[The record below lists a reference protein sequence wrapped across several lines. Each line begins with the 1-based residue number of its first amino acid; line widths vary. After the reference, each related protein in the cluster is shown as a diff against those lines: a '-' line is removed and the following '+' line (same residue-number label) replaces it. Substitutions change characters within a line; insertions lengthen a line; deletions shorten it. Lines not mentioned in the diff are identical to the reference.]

1 MITNYLKTA
10 LRNLIRQKSYSFIN
24 IGGLAIGMSVCI
36 LILTY
41 IFYEVSFDKFHEKKD
56 QIYRLC
62 VDANIGGTAMDLA
75 LSSGPMGPALV
86 DQIPEIINQTRIFQT
101 SERFLIAKDENKFY
115 EDQVYYVDSSF
126 FNIFSFKLLMGDPDR
141 VLAAPNSIVLT
152 EKLAKKYFNSEDPI
166 GKVLRVNDIT
176 NFTVTGLVE
185 NPPGNSHF
193 KFDALLSVATVV
205 NNPNFGLD
213 SWGSVSKNTYLLLR
227 EGADFN
233 NVQEKFPE
241 FEDSTMGFLKEA
253 NVVFDLYLQPITD
266 IHLYSH
272 KRGELGTNGD
282 INYVYIF
289 AAIAVFILLIAC
301 INYMNLASARSF
313 KRAKEVG
320 MRKIHGAIKGQLIR
334 QFLGESVL
342 LSFIALVVSVVIVQL
357 TLSNFSD
364 LVLTDGTLA
373 VYKDLLV
380 IILFFLFLT
389 LLVGI
394 IGGSYPAFYLSSFS
408 PLAALKGGG
417 VRGKK
422 KSYVRN
428 ILVVLQFTI
437 ATILIICTGI
447 IYSQLSYMNHK
458 DLGFNKENKM
468 VIPLNNQNLVS
479 KIQSLKSEFKNLS
492 VVNNV
497 TIASGLPGY
506 NMRGT
511 GYFPEGKDPNTPII
525 FFNFATDDEF
535 FDAFE
540 MEIIEGRGFSHEFG
554 TDSLGVIINQTLQK
568 QMEWDNPIGKIIS
581 TNPTRDDSRNYKV
594 IGVVKDFHYI
604 SLLDKIGPML
614 VHYAPEATHT
624 IILDLND
631 AGSTQQIEL
640 VKAKWDELVPA
651 MPMNYSFVKENFER
665 RYRSYLKMGQLF
677 LVFSMIAI
685 FVACIGLFGLASF
698 LTEIR
703 TKEIGIRKVNG
714 ASMSTIVR
722 LLNFEFLK
730 WVLIANIIAWPTAYY
745 FMSDWIQNFAY
756 RINIT
761 LVFFV
766 VSAIISLIIA
776 LITVSFQTI
785 RAARRNPI
793 ESLRYE

>member
-152 EKLAKKYFNSEDPI
+152 EKLAKKYFNTEDPI

-227 EGADFN
+227 DGVDFN

-437 ATILIICTGI
+437 ATILVICTGI

-766 VSAIISLIIA
+766 VGAIISLIIA

>member
-1 MITNYLKTA
+1 MIRNYIKMA
-10 LRNLIRQKSYSFIN
+10 IRNLIRQKSYSLIN

-41 IFYEVSFDKFHEKKD
+41 IFYELSFDKFHEKKD
-56 QIYRLC
+56 QVYRLC
-62 VDANIGGTAMDLA
+62 VDASIGGTAMDLA

-86 DQIPEIINQTRIFQT
+86 EQIPEIIDQTRIFQT

-126 FNIFSFKLLMGDPDR
+126 FNIFSFKLLQGDPDY
-141 VLAAPNSIVLT
+141 VLTAPNSIVLT
-152 EKLAKKYFNSEDPI
+152 EKLAQKYFNTEDPI
-166 GKVLRVNDIT
+166 GKVLRINDVT

-185 NPPGNSHF
+185 DPPGNSHF
-193 KFDALLSVATVV
+193 KFDALLSVATVA
-205 NNPNFGLD
+205 NNPNFGID
-213 SWGSVSKNTYLLLR
+213 SWGSVSKNTYLLL
-227 EGADFN
+227 EDGVDFSS
-233 NVQEKFPE
+233 VQEKFPA
-241 FEDSTMGFLKEA
+241 FEESNMGFLKEA
-253 NVVFDLYLQPITD
+253 NVIFDLYLQPITK

-289 AAIAVFILLIAC
+289 AAIAIFILLIAC

-320 MRKIHGAIKGQLIR
+320 MRKIHGAVKGQLIR

-342 LSFIALVVSVVIVQL
+342 LSFIALIVSVIIVQL
-357 TLSNFSD
+357 TLSYFSD

-373 VYKDLLV
+373 VYKDLFV
-380 IILFFLFLT
+380 IILFFLILT
-389 LLVGI
+389 LLVGLM
-394 IGGSYPAFYLSSFS
+394 GGSYPAFYLSSFS

-422 KSYVRN
+422 KSYIRN
-428 ILVVLQFTI
+428 LLVVLQFTI

-447 IYSQLSYMNHK
+447 IYNQLNYMNHK

-468 VIPLNNQNLVS
+468 VIPLNNENLVS
-479 KIQSLKSEFKNLS
+479 KIQTLKSEFKNLS
-492 VVNNV
+492 IVNDV
-497 TIASGLPGY
+497 TIVTGLPGY

-525 FFNFATDDEF
+525 FFNFATDEDF

-554 TDSLGVIINQTLQK
+554 TDSLGVVINQTLQK
-568 QMEWDNPIGKIIS
+568 QMEWEDPIGKIIG
-581 TNPTRDDSRNYKV
+581 TNPTRDDSRQYKV

-604 SLLDKIGPML
+604 SLLDQIGPLL

-624 IILDLND
+624 IVLNLND
-631 AGSTQQIEL
+631 ANSPQQIEQ
-640 VKAKWDELVPA
+640 VKAKWEEMVPE

-677 LVFSMIAI
+677 LVFSLIAI

-714 ASMSTIVR
+714 ASMITIVR
-722 LLNFEFLK
+722 LLNFEFIK

-761 LVFFV
+761 WEFFV
-766 VSAIISLIIA
+766 AGAIISLIIA

-785 RAARRNPI
+785 RAANRNPI

>member
-10 LRNLIRQKSYSFIN
+10 IRNLLHQKSYSIIN

-41 IFYEVSFDKFHEKKD
+41 IFFELSFDQFHEKKD
-56 QIYRLC
+56 RIYRLC
-62 VDANIGGTAMDLA
+62 VDANIGGMAMDLA
-75 LSSGPMGPALV
+75 LSSGPMGSALV
-86 DQIPEIINQTRIFQT
+86 SDIPEIVNQTRIFRT
-101 SERFLIAKDENKFY
+101 SEGFLIAKDENKFY

-126 FNIFSFKLLMGDPDR
+126 FNIFSFKLIQGNADQ
-141 VLAAPNSIVLT
+141 VLSKPNSIVLT
-152 EKLAKKYFNSEDPI
+152 QKLAKKYFNEEDPV
-166 GKVLRVNDIT
+166 GKVLRIND
-176 NFTVTGLVE
+176 NSNYTVTGLVE
-185 NPPGNSHF
+185 NAPGNSHF
-193 KFDALLSVATVV
+193 KFDALLSVASIAD
-205 NNPNFGLD
+205 NPQFGLD
-213 SWGSVSKNTYLLLR
+213 SWGSVSKSTYLLLD
-227 EGADFN
+227 EGVDYMF
-233 NVQEKFPE
+233 VQEKFPD
-241 FEDSTMGFLKEA
+241 FEERNMGFLKQA

-282 INYVYIF
+282 IKYIYIF
-289 AAIAVFILLIAC
+289 TAIAVFILLIAC

-342 LSFIALVVSVVIVQL
+342 LSFIALVLSVIIVQL
-357 TLSNFSD
+357 ALPYFSD
-364 LVLTDGTLA
+364 LVLTDGTLK
-373 VYKDLLV
+373 VYKDLLI
-380 IILFFLFLT
+380 IILFFLGLT
-389 LLVGI
+389 LLVGLF
-394 IGGSYPAFYLSSFS
+394 GGSYPAFYLSSFS

-417 VRGKK
+417 ITGKK

-447 IYSQLSYMNHK
+447 IYSQLNYMNHK

-468 VIPLNNQNLVS
+468 VIPLNNQKLVS
-479 KIQSLKSEFKNLS
+479 KVQTLKSEFQNLS
-492 VVNNV
+492 VVKSATIV
-497 TIASGLPGY
+497 TGLPGY

-511 GYFPEGKDPNTPII
+511 GYFPEGKDPGTPII
-525 FFNFATDDEF
+525 FFNLTTDQDF
-535 FDAFE
+535 FDTFE
-540 MEIIEGRGFSHEFG
+540 MEFVEGRGFSHKFG
-554 TDSLGVIINQTLQK
+554 TDSLAVVINQTLQK
-568 QMEWDNPIGKIIS
+568 QMEWDNPIGKIIKP
-581 TNPTRDDSRNYKV
+581 TNVDDGRNYKV
-594 IGVVKDFHYI
+594 IGVVKDFNYT
-604 SLLDKIGPML
+604 SLLDKIGPLL

-624 IILDLND
+624 IVLNLNN
-631 AGSTQQIEL
+631 ANSPKQIEQI
-640 VKAKWDELVPA
+640 KAKWDKLVPE
-651 MPMNYSFVKENFER
+651 MPMNYSFVKEHFEE

-677 LVFSMIAI
+677 LVFSLIAI

-703 TKEIGIRKVNG
+703 TREIGIRKVNG
-714 ASMSTIVR
+714 ATMNNIVR
-722 LLNFEFLK
+722 LLNFEFIK

-745 FMSDWIQNFAY
+745 FMLDWVQNFSY

-761 LVFFV
+761 IVYFIIG
-766 VSAIISLIIA
+766 AIISLIIA
-776 LITVSFQTI
+776 FVTVSFQTI
-785 RAARRNPI
+785 KASRRNPI